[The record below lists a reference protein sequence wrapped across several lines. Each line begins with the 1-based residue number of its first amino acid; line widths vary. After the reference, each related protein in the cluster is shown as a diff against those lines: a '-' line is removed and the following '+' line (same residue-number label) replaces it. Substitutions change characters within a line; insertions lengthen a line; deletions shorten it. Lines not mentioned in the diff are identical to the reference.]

1 MARQKSFRGF
11 STIDAERTMS
21 WVLTDIDLI
30 KRDLLNH
37 FMTRI
42 GERVMR
48 PNFGSRIWDLLDE
61 QLTSVIR
68 QEIIDDAVRI
78 CQSDPRVKLVR
89 TVVVDFDQ
97 GVRVENTLEF
107 LGWGIVDT
115 MFATFQKNQSI
126 AYSGD

>member
-1 MARQKSFRGF
+1 MARQKSFRGY

-37 FMTRI
+37 FMTRL

-48 PNFGSRIWDLLDE
+48 PTFGSRIWDLLDE
-61 QLTSVIR
+61 QLTPDIR
-68 QEIIDDAVRI
+68 QEIIEDAVRI
-78 CQSDPRVKLVR
+78 CQSDPRVRLIR
-89 TVVVDFDQ
+89 TIVVDFDQ

-115 MFATFQKNQSI
+115 MFATFQKNEAI
-126 AYSGD
+126 AYRGE